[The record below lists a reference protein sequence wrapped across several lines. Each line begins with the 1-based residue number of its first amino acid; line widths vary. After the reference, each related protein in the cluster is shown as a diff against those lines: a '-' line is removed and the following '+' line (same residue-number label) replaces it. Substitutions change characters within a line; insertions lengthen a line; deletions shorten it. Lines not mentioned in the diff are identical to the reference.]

1 MASLLEN
8 LIDTLKKE
16 NDEYVQLLS
25 LSQEKTGRIV
35 SADLEGLQDIVGK
48 EQVII
53 ERLGALERKRE
64 ECVADI
70 GNVLNIP
77 VAELKLD
84 KLIMM
89 LDRQPAD
96 QKKLID
102 VHTELKKTL
111 GAMVTVNDNNKV
123 LLQESLDMIE
133 FELNLARS
141 AKMAPET
148 ANYGKSAASIDT
160 VPGGAGTFDAKQ

>member
-16 NDEYVQLLS
+16 NDEYEELLT

-35 SADLEGLQDIVGK
+35 SGDLEGLQDIVGR

-53 ERLGALERKRE
+53 EHLGELEKKRE

-77 VAELKLD
+77 VGEVKVD
-84 KLIMM
+84 KLVMM
-89 LDRQPAD
+89 LEKQPAD
-96 QKKLID
+96 QKKLIQ
-102 VHTELKKTL
+102 VHDRLKKTL
-111 GAMVTVNDNNKV
+111 SDMVKVNDNNKL

-141 AKMAPET
+141 AKMAPGT
-148 ANYGKSAASIDT
+148 ANYGKGAVGIDDI
-160 VPGGAGTFDAKQ
+160 PGGTGTFDAKQ